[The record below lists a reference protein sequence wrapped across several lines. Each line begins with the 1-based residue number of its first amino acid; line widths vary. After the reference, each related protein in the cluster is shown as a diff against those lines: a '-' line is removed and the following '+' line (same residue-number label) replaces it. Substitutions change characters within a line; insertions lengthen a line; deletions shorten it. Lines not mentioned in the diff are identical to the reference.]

1 MRQAKLKAIVS
12 NGSYKFHLA
21 PLASEL
27 SKRDHLA
34 AFLTA
39 GYPGAAIRKFA
50 YFFSGNASLQRLV
63 DRAED
68 IPDSQVHAL
77 GVLELLFKS
86 ADILIRKH
94 SITLQQHIHCF
105 AFRLYAASAG
115 YFLKRTPTDI
125 YHYRNC
131 YGGSSVF
138 LAQKLGI
145 ATICDHSIANPR
157 LIGWLID
164 HRGQF
169 PDLSQYAALREQ
181 MLPLYRAMEDDLQHG
196 DTILVNSDFV
206 RESLVRYG
214 YPPERV
220 KVVYLGVDDAF
231 ISALDSACEKKV
243 NDSTRLLFAGGWQ
256 FRKGIMDLIEA
267 LSDLD
272 RPWSLEIA
280 GGADPE
286 VLLDKRMQSF
296 MADERVTWYGTIPR
310 QDLSALMARNKIFIF
325 PSYCEG
331 SARVIF
337 EAMAAGM
344 FIITTENAGSI
355 VKNGVNGIIV
365 PPGDIKALM
374 VAIVSAF
381 ENEAWVD
388 SVGKGNADLVR
399 EKYLQRDYA
408 DRVLLVY
415 NDILGISL
423 N

>member
-1 MRQAKLKAIVS
+1 
-12 NGSYKFHLA
+12 
-21 PLASEL
+21 
-27 SKRDHLA
+27 
-34 AFLTA
+34 
-39 GYPGAAIRKFA
+39 
-50 YFFSGNASLQRLV
+50 
-63 DRAED
+63 
-68 IPDSQVHAL
+68 
-77 GVLELLFKS
+77 
-86 ADILIRKH
+86 
-94 SITLQQHIHCF
+94 
-105 AFRLYAASAG
+105 
-115 YFLKRTPTDI
+115 
-125 YHYRNC
+125 
-131 YGGSSVF
+131 
-138 LAQKLGI
+138 
-145 ATICDHSIANPR
+145 
-157 LIGWLID
+157 
-164 HRGQF
+164 
-169 PDLSQYAALREQ
+169 